1 MLRQYNHYTWHHTLH
16 VCICM
21 ITPTVSMIKHI
32 LYDNTPTVYMAHCAQ
47 YMTSHTWFMTS
58 EHSIHDIKTIISHIT
73 SRCYIWQH
81 IHCIC
86 INILIIYH
94 ITPIVYIITDTTY
107 MTSYELHMM
116 SHPIFII
123 SQHAMTSHPLY
134 SCHHTQYT
142 CHCIL
147 CSCVINDSVLITKH
161 LQ

>member
-1 MLRQYNHYTWHHTLH
+1 MSVSVWSHPLYWWYNTY
-16 VCICM
+16 CI
-21 ITPTVSMIKHI
+21 
-32 LYDNTPTVYMAHCAQ
+32 YDITPTVYMAHYAL
-47 YMTSHTWFMTS
+47 YMTSHTRFMTS
-58 EHSIHDIKTIISHIT
+58 EHSTDDIKTIISHIT

-86 INILIIYH
+86 INILIIYL
-94 ITPIVYIITDTTY
+94 ITPIVYMITDTTY
-107 MTSYELHMM
+107 MTSYELHMT

-147 CSCVINDSVLITKH
+147 CSCVINYSVLIIKH
-161 LQ
+161 LL